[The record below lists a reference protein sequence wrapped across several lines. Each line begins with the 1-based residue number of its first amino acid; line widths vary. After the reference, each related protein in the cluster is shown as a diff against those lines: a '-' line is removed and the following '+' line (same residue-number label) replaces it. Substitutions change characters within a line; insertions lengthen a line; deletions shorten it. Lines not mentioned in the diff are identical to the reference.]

1 MARLSLAIVGLL
13 VGAGAAGADP
23 IEGNW
28 RTQAGYT
35 AAITDCGGSF
45 CITLKTGPSAGR
57 QIGSMK
63 PTGDGNYAGKIT
75 DPANERTYA
84 GKAALSGGPL
94 SMSGCV
100 LGGLICRSQTWTRL

>member
-1 MARLSLAIVGLL
+1 MARLSLAIFGLL
-13 VGAGAAGADP
+13 VATGVAAADP

-57 QIGSMK
+57 QIGAMK
-63 PTGDGNYAGKIT
+63 PTGGGNYAGKIT

-84 GKAALSGGPL
+84 GKGALSGATL
-94 SMSGCV
+94 TMSGCV